1 MTSLPRIGDRRRER
15 SAGHQREQREDSIEL
30 SEPVEEPSVQA
41 VPPSLPIPVE
51 EPYHI
56 DLEA

>member
-15 SAGHQREQREDSIEL
+15 SPGHQRDQREDSIEL
-30 SEPVEEPSVQA
+30 SETPEEPAAEVA
-41 VPPSLPIPVE
+41 PPTLPIPVE